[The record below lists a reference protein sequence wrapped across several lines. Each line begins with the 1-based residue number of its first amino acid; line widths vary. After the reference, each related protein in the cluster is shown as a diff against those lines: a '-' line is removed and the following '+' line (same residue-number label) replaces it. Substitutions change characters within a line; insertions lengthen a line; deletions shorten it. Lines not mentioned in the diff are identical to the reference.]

1 MLPEKVQVPLQ
12 LPPAA
17 LSASGVR
24 VEGLPSSQPVTQA
37 PLLICRKNYSTL
49 LSILQVI
56 SIKASGFSAQFQP
69 HNL

>member
-1 MLPEKVQVPLQ
+1 MPPEKVHAPLQ

-37 PLLICRKNYSTL
+37 PLFTCWGKL
-49 LSILQVI
+49 
-56 SIKASGFSAQFQP
+56 
-69 HNL
+69 